1 MVGYLLLAV
10 TILSAV
16 HGLVKLLKWY
26 GDETQRITQRLHYG
40 AAAIL
45 LVIAL
50 QSTGQLT
57 LRDVIALVPLT
68 ALAFWYF
75 GLRRPKLATVP
86 VASIKAILFYNQRR
100 PRYTICIWSRNFR
113 PCRPRRLPRRRQMA
127 ALLLLCL
134 RPCQMPRAPAVRW
147 RQLSRSA
154 APIAPTADDSD
165 VIEPT
170 MG

>member
-1 MVGYLLLAV
+1 MLKKHQKIRFSSPAVALLVADGLFFGLINPHNVAAIWLMVGYLLLAV

-16 HGLVKLLKWY
+16 HGLAKLLKWY
-26 GDETQRITQRLHYG
+26 GDETQRIGRSALHYG

-86 VASIKAILFYNQRR
+86 VRR
-100 PRYTICIWSRNFR
+100 
-113 PCRPRRLPRRRQMA
+113 
-127 ALLLLCL
+127 
-134 RPCQMPRAPAVRW
+134 
-147 RQLSRSA
+147 
-154 APIAPTADDSD
+154 
-165 VIEPT
+165 
-170 MG
+170 